1 MCTFTGGSSYSGGC
15 IQSDPIDIESGITPT
30 SREMTLPGGRNEASY
45 SSGVGVGGSGIVG
58 SSGSYGG
65 NGSIVLTFS
74 DVGFVTE

>member
-1 MCTFTGGSSYSGGC
+1 M
-15 IQSDPIDIESGITPT
+15 QSDPIDIESGIT
-30 SREMTLPGGRNEASY
+30 LPGGRTEASY

-58 SSGSYGG
+58 SSGSYEG

>member
-1 MCTFTGGSSYSGGC
+1 
-15 IQSDPIDIESGITPT
+15 
-30 SREMTLPGGRNEASY
+30 MTLPGGRTEASY

>member
-1 MCTFTGGSSYSGGC
+1 M
-15 IQSDPIDIESGITPT
+15 QSDPIDIESGITPT
-30 SREMTLPGGRNEASY
+30 TSAMTLPGGATEASY
-45 SSGVGVGGSGIVG
+45 ASGVGVGGSGIVG